1 MATSPPFEPP
11 ANELPAIAAALKHEA
26 RRLGFSRLGIAAT
39 APDARDELHQ
49 QRFRTWLDRGYA
61 GVMEPWLRRQE
72 PFRRDPQ
79 TLLEGART
87 AVILATDHATHA
99 APEHDGPCPP
109 GRGRV
114 ARYAWGDD
122 YHDLLRERINRLAA
136 WLERHAPGCKT
147 RGFVDSAPFP
157 EREFGWLAGLGW
169 FGKNT
174 MLIDPAGGSFFFL
187 TVLLTDL
194 PLPCDAPIEVD
205 HCGTCTA
212 CLDACPTG
220 AFVEP
225 RVLDATKCIS
235 SLTIEDHGPIA
246 ADLRAAMGEWVFGC
260 DICQE
265 VCPWNRHAA
274 GSREPTFK
282 PHDGEPTLRLGELL
296 ALDDAAFRRRFKG
309 TPLARAKRGGLLRS
323 AAIAL
328 GNRPDVASFAAL
340 RAALCDPE
348 PTVRGAAAWALGRWI
363 EAGVV
368 ADHARTT
375 LAARLP
381 DEPHPHAREEIDRAL
396 GARQPEPGSA
406 GRMPAP
412 PTG

>member
-1 MATSPPFEPP
+1 MATSVPAPPP
-11 ANELPAIAAALKHEA
+11 ANDPAAIAAALRNEA
-26 RRLGFSRLGIAAT
+26 RRLGFSRVGIAST
-39 APDARDELHQ
+39 ASDARDEVP
-49 QRFRTWLDRGYA
+49 QRWFRTWLDRGYA

-87 AVILATDHATHA
+87 AVILATDHATRA
-99 APEHDGPCPP
+99 SAHDEGPCPP

-122 YHDLLRERINRLAA
+122 YHDLLRKRVNDLAA

-174 MLIDPAGGSFFFL
+174 MLIDPAGGSFFLL

-194 PLPCDAPIEVD
+194 ELPVDAPIAVD

-246 ADLRAAMGEWVFGC
+246 ADLRAAMGDWVFGC

-274 GSREPTFK
+274 GSTEPTFQ
-282 PHDGEPTLRLGELL
+282 PRSGEPTLALAELL
-296 ALDDAAFRRRFKG
+296 ALDDAAFRRQFRG
-309 TPLARAKRGGLLRS
+309 SPLLRAKRGGLLRS

-328 GNRPDVASFAAL
+328 GNRPDPTNFDAL
-340 RAALCDPE
+340 RAALCDAE
-348 PTVRGAAAWALGRWI
+348 PVVRGAAAWALGRWI
-363 EAGVV
+363 EFGVL
-368 ADHARTT
+368 ADRARAT
-375 LAARLP
+375 LTSRLP
-381 DEPHPHAREEIDRAL
+381 EESDPDAREEIDRAIR
-396 GARQPEPGSA
+396 AREPAA
-406 GRMPAP
+406 G